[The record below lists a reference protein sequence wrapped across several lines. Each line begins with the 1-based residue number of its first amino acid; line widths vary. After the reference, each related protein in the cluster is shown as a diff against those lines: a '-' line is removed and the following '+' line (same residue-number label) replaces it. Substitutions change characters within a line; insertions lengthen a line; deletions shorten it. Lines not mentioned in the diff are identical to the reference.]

1 MSQSKTINV
10 VVLALIKKD
19 DRYLFTLRSDGDSV
33 LNGRWQIP
41 GGGLE
46 FGETVL
52 DCLHREVAEELGTKI
67 SVIHPHPIIDSDV
80 RDNWQGVFLTYLS
93 KLQDGETITL
103 NEEAS
108 EFKWFTL
115 EELIKANPL
124 RGCIEAVISA
134 EKISVP
140 SGTMFEPI

>member
-1 MSQSKTINV
+1 MSQLKTINV
-10 VVLALIKKD
+10 VVLALIKKG

-52 DCLHREVAEELGTKI
+52 DCLHREVREELGTKI
-67 SVIHPHPIIDSDV
+67 FVTHPHPIIDSDV
-80 RDNWQGVFLTYLS
+80 RDNWQGVFLTYLC
-93 KLQDGETITL
+93 KLNDGETITL

-108 EFKWFTL
+108 EYKWFSFV
-115 EELIKANPL
+115 ELKKVNPL
-124 RGCIEAVISA
+124 HGCVETVEAA
-134 EKISVP
+134 EKLNV
-140 SGTMFEPI
+140 GTGEFS